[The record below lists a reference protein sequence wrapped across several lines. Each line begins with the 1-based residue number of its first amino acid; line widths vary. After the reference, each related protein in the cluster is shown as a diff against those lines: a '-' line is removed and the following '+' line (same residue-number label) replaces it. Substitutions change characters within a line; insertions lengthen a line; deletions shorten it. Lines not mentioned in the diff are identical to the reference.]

1 MTCGHS
7 SAELLEVL
15 ETRVRLLDGVRTAR
29 VNASWRAALLLQA
42 DQERL
47 AAFESWRLHLTQPIE
62 LSIQRIE
69 NHTIIRYG
77 SVVRIVPFLM
87 LRTSRH
93 TQFIAQ
99 ILWEGQHPKPHLEQS
114 ARAWNEARP
123 GCVDDLARDIAEWVA
138 NDSNQETG

>member
-15 ETRVRLLDGVRTAR
+15 ETRVRLLDGVRTAC

-62 LSIQRIE
+62 LSIQQIGT
-69 NHTIIRYG
+69 HTIIRYG
-77 SVVRIVPFLM
+77 SIGRVVPSSM
-87 LRTSRH
+87 LRTSRQAH
-93 TQFIAQ
+93 FIAQ
-99 ILWEGQHPKPHLEQS
+99 ILWDGEHPKPDLEQS
-114 ARAWNEARP
+114 APAWNKARP